1 MLNENGL
8 TFKDFEKKTFEMIC
22 KLGQEY
28 TKDFLERYNIYLM
41 ENRDKNAYR
50 NKGKR
55 TTTVKTTYGYKM
67 SRPNVQKGGADIFLD
82 QLSFNVRY

>member
-28 TKDFLERYNIYLM
+28 TRDFLERYDTYLM
-41 ENRDKNAYR
+41 DPRYNGGTD
-50 NKGKR
+50 G
-55 TTTVKTTYGYKM
+55 VKHYGD
-67 SRPNVQKGGADIFLD
+67 V
-82 QLSFNVRY
+82 LS